1 MLILSISRFQDGQY
15 DLRISYLA
23 DDATW
28 TDIKDNIA
36 TITIGNGKPE
46 PKPEP
51 KPVVKNQF
59 SIAQKCQTTQ
69 VKQQN
74 NQQIQVALK
83 NNSTDAYYGYFKLV
97 AKKLVSKTKYNWLQ
111 HQVRRI

>member
-28 TDIKDNIA
+28 TDIKENIA

-51 KPVVKNQF
+51 NPVLKTNL
-59 SIAQKCQTTQ
+59 
-69 VKQQN
+69 
-74 NQQIQVALK
+74 ALHK
-83 NNSTDAYYGYFKLV
+83 SAKL
-97 AKKLVSKTKYNWLQ
+97 
-111 HQVRRI
+111 HR

>member
-28 TDIKDNIA
+28 TDIKENIA

-51 KPVVKNQF
+51 KPVVKN
-59 SIAQKCQTTQ
+59 
-69 VKQQN
+69 
-74 NQQIQVALK
+74 
-83 NNSTDAYYGYFKLV
+83 
-97 AKKLVSKTKYNWLQ
+97 
-111 HQVRRI
+111 